1 MFLVDRRTLAVGLQD
16 KEAAAGG
23 RHAGKRWRFQ
33 DRFGHPPPYAAVEVQ
48 EGAREIYFW
57 SVASPPK
64 QLRPKRLRRSI
75 SFEPLS
81 GREQLSDQNK
91 P

>member
-1 MFLVDRRTLAVGLQD
+1 MTAPGPSRHIASRHELGRKRGIAEVEAQPSIAQGDAFDPIQTL
-16 KEAAAGG
+16 
-23 RHAGKRWRFQ
+23 
-33 DRFGHPPPYAAVEVQ
+33 
-48 EGAREIYFW
+48 
-57 SVASPPK
+57 ASPPK